1 MISRIK
7 CNIYFL
13 LALLPG
19 LAGAATQVTDIEF
32 ASLQGD
38 QFEIRLQ
45 FSEQPPQANAYEIG
59 NPARLV
65 VDFPGVESSLPQ
77 KKYAL
82 GFENA
87 NEAVIISDGSR
98 TRLIVNLNQS
108 IPFEIDSENNSV
120 TVRAGAGTKS
130 TLSAQSNS
138 LSEDGSQLVRAPVSS
153 AQISSATNIA
163 DAGQFKRNALA
174 VTDVDFRRS
183 EDGSG
188 SIVIGLSQPSVN
200 VDINRSNHQIQL
212 SFYQTELPDQS
223 DRRLD
228 VVDFATP
235 VKTID
240 SKQVG
245 TTTTVTIDA
254 SGQYDYLAY
263 QADGQYVVNIKPL
276 TDAEV
281 EEQSRKFAFNGER
294 LTLDFQDI
302 EVRSVLQIIAEFTSL
317 NLVASDTV
325 TGNITLWLDD
335 VPWDQALEIILKAKG
350 LDKRQEG
357 NVLMVAPAAEI
368 AEQERLQVEANKQ
381 LQELAPLETTFVRI
395 KYADAAEIFELFT
408 ASRGDEGQS
417 SSGGREGNATTT
429 ILSERGSAIVDE
441 RTNTIILTDTEDK
454 INAFKRL
461 IDEIDVPIKQV
472 LIEARIVIANT
483 DFKKELGVTWS
494 LAGIEK
500 LTGGTIG
507 SPFGDKTLGFSGR
520 RSGLTPGAG
529 VKETFTYS
537 ADEIETDDD
546 GITTY
551 TRNYDIGLGD
561 SLAVD
566 LGVDNP
572 TGSFSLGYLTDNFL
586 IDLELSALESDG
598 FGEIVS
604 QPKVLTGDKQQAVI
618 KSGTEIAYQ
627 KATSSGATSIE
638 FKEAVLQL
646 EVTPQ
651 ITPDNRIIMD
661 LLVSQDSVGA
671 FTPTGEPSIDITQ
684 IETQALVGNGQT
696 LVLGG
701 IFQTEEV
708 NGTDKVPLLGDLP
721 FLGKL
726 FRNDLRNIEKREILI
741 FITPKII
748 DDNLLDR

>member
-1 MISRIK
+1 MQSQ
-7 CNIYFL
+7 
-13 LALLPG
+13 LAK
-19 LAGAATQVTDIEF
+19 
-32 ASLQGD
+32 
-38 QFEIRLQ
+38 
-45 FSEQPPQANAYEIG
+45 
-59 NPARLV
+59 
-65 VDFPGVESSLPQ
+65 
-77 KKYAL
+77 KKYPL
-82 GFENA
+82 SFENA
-87 NEAVIISDGSR
+87 RDAVVVSDGSR
-98 TRLIVNLNQS
+98 TRLIVNLNES
-108 IPFEIDSENNSV
+108 APFITRIEGDRLMVKVGADQTANATSAMPIASTYAQGSDDR
-120 TVRAGAGTKS
+120 RADFTE
-130 TLSAQSNS
+130 LSA
-138 LSEDGSQLVRAPVSS
+138 
-153 AQISSATNIA
+153 
-163 DAGQFKRNALA
+163 AL
-174 VTDVDFRRS
+174 TGVDFRR
-183 EDGSG
+183 DAQGA
-188 SIVIGLSQPSVN
+188 GLIKLDLSDPAVN
-200 VDINRSNHQIQL
+200 IDINKTGSKIRL
-212 SFYQTELPDQS
+212 EFYQTELPDHL

-235 VKTID
+235 VTAID
-240 SKQVG
+240 TMQQGS
-245 TTTTVTIDA
+245 TTVVTIEA
-254 SGQYDYLAY
+254 EGQYDYLAY
-263 QADGQYVVNIKPL
+263 QADKQYMVSVKPL
-276 TDAEV
+276 TAAEV
-281 EEQSRKFAFNGER
+281 ELHNKKFDFTGDR
-294 LTLDFQDI
+294 LSLNFQDI
-302 EVRSVLQIIAEFTSL
+302 EVRSVLQLIADFTSL

-325 TGNITLWLDD
+325 TGSITLRLDK
-335 VPWDQALEIILKAKG
+335 VPWDQALEIVLKAKG

-381 LQELAPLETTFVRI
+381 LQELAPLETAFVRI

-408 ASRGDEGQS
+408 ADDSQSGQS
-417 SSGGREGNATTT
+417 GGATEGNATTS

-441 RTNTIILTDTEDK
+441 RTNTIILTDTEEK
-454 INAFKRL
+454 INEFKRL
-461 IDEIDVPIKQV
+461 ISEIDVPIKQV

-483 DFKKELGVTWS
+483 DFKKELGVTWG
-494 LAGIEK
+494 LAGLDK
-500 LTGGTIG
+500 LSDGQF
-507 SPFGDKTLGFSGR
+507 SSASGDRSLGFSGR

-529 VKETFTYS
+529 VVETFTYQ
-537 ADEIETDDD
+537 ADEVEVDD
-546 GITTY
+546 GPDGLPFTADDITTV
-551 TRNYDIGLGD
+551 TQNYDFGLGD

-566 LGVDNP
+566 LGVSNP

-598 FGEIVS
+598 YGEIVS

-684 IETQALVGNGQT
+684 IETQALVGDGQT

-708 NGTDKVPLLGDLP
+708 KGTEKVPMLGDIP